1 MLAKIIEY
9 SAKNKFLVLLM
20 IFFLSAWGIWAM
32 PKVPLDA
39 IPDLSDVQVIIY
51 TEWPGRSPDLVEDQI
66 TYPVVTSMIAAPK
79 VKNVRGQSM
88 LGFSFVYV
96 IFEDDTDLYW
106 ARSRVLEYLQGVA
119 DKLPEGVTPRLGP
132 DATGVGWVYQYALVD
147 ETGRHDLADLRS
159 FQDWTLRYWLQS
171 VPGVAEIAS
180 IGGFVKQY
188 QVNIDPNK
196 LSAYNLS
203 LREVT
208 EKIRMSNDDVGG
220 RVIEQAGREYMVRGR
235 GYIQSLEDLRSV
247 VLGTNP
253 QGTPIRVSDV
263 ARVSFGPDI
272 RRGVVEL
279 DGKGE
284 AVGGI
289 VVMRYGANA
298 LEVIEGVKAKLREIE
313 PSLPEGMKIIP
324 TYDRSELIH
333 ASIDTLKKELIKLAA
348 VVSVV
353 TAVFLFHLPS
363 AFVAIITLPV
373 AILISFILMYYLGIT
388 SNIMSLGGIAIA
400 IGAMVDSSIVMVE
413 NAHKRLE
420 RWEAEGSVG
429 SRNEVIISAAK
440 EVGPALFFALLIIS
454 VAFLPIFVL
463 QGQEGRLFSPLAY
476 TKTFAMFFSAFL
488 AITLTPVL
496 MVLFIRGKIRSEA
509 QNPISRFLIAVYDPA
524 LRSVLRWPKT
534 MLALTVLLLLSTIPV
549 FLKLGSE
556 FMPPLNE
563 GSILYMP
570 TTLPGISITEATRI
584 LSLQDRM
591 LKEIPEVERVFGK
604 IGQAQTPTDPAPLS
618 MTETTITLKP
628 KDQWRPGMT
637 WEKLI
642 DEMDKKLQFPGM
654 PNIWWMPIQTRTEM
668 LATGVRSSVGIK
680 ILGSDLNEIEE
691 IGLQIEG
698 IMGTVPGTRSAFFER
713 VTGGYY
719 LDFKIDRRE
728 AARYGLTVEEIE
740 EVIESAVGGKN
751 ISQVIAGRAR
761 YPINVRYSREYRD
774 DLEKL
779 KRIFVAA
786 PSGAQIPLAQVAEI
800 GYTEGPPMI
809 KNENGMLSGTVFVD
823 VAGRDLGGFVQEA
836 KKVVSEKVKMPPG
849 YALVWAGQ
857 YEYLERAKAQL
868 MYVVPLTLLI
878 VFLLLYLH
886 FKSVQKSLII
896 FLAIPFSLI
905 GATWTVYLLGYNM
918 SVAVW
923 VGIIALAGVDA
934 ETGVVMVLYLDEAF
948 DRRRREGKMTTL
960 SDLYAAVMEGAVQRV
975 RPKLMT
981 VSTTIAGLV
990 PILWSTGAGA
1000 DVMKRI
1006 AAPMVGG
1013 MVSAAILELLVL
1025 PVIYILWRKSGLGR
1039 ERRERPEESS
1049 VILSG
1054 TVKE

>member
-20 IFFLSAWGIWAM
+20 VFFLCAWGIWAM
-32 PKVPLDA
+32 RKVPLDA
-39 IPDLSDVQVIIY
+39 IPDLSDVQVILY

-88 LGFSFVYV
+88 LGLSFVYV
-96 IFEDDTDLYW
+96 IFEEDTDLYW
-106 ARSRVLEYLQGVA
+106 ARSRVLEYMQGVI

-147 ETGRHDLADLRS
+147 KTGRHDLADLRS

-171 VPGVAEIAS
+171 VPGVAEVPS

-188 QVNIDPNK
+188 QVNVDPNR
-196 LSAYNLS
+196 LQAYNIS
-203 LREVT
+203 LRDLT
-208 EKIRMSNDDVGG
+208 EKIRMSNNDVGG

-235 GYIQSLEDLRSV
+235 GYIRSLDNLRNV
-247 VLGTNP
+247 VVGTDAR
-253 QGTPIRVSDV
+253 GTPIRVADV
-263 ARVSFGPDI
+263 AQVALGPEM

-279 DGKGE
+279 DGNGE

-289 VVMRYGANA
+289 VVMRHGANA
-298 LEVIEGVKAKLREIE
+298 LEVIDAVKAKLKEIAL
-313 PSLPEGMKIIP
+313 SLPEGIKIVP

-333 ASIDTLKKELIKLAA
+333 ASIDTLKEELIKLAV

-363 AFVAIITLPV
+363 ALVVIITLPV

-413 NAHKRLE
+413 NAHKRME
-420 RWEAEGSVG
+420 RWEAEGRIG
-429 SRNEVIISAAK
+429 SRTEVIIGAAK

-509 QNPISRFLIAVYDPA
+509 QNPISRFLIAVYDPV

-534 MLALTVLLLLSTIPV
+534 ILALTVMLLLSTVPV
-549 FLKLGSE
+549 FFKLGSE

-563 GSILYMP
+563 GTILYMP

-584 LSLQDRM
+584 LNLQDQM
-591 LKEIPEVERVFGK
+591 LKEIPEVARVFGK
-604 IGQAQTPTDPAPLS
+604 IGQAQTSTDPAPLS

-628 KDQWRPGMT
+628 KEQWRPGMT
-637 WEKLI
+637 WDKLI
-642 DEMDKKLQFPGM
+642 AEMDKKLQFPGM
-654 PNIWWMPIQTRTEM
+654 ANIWWMPIQTRTEM

-680 ILGSDLNEIEE
+680 ILGSDLDKIEK

-698 IMGTVPGTRSAFFER
+698 AMQAVPGTRSAFFER

-719 LDFKIDRRE
+719 LDFKINRPE
-728 AARYGLTVEEIE
+728 AARYGLTVGEIE
-740 EVIESAVGGKN
+740 EVIESAVGGNN
-751 ISQVIAGRAR
+751 ISQVIAGRER

-779 KRIFVAA
+779 KRVRVVT
-786 PSGAQIPLAQVAEI
+786 PTGAQIPLAQVTEI
-800 GYTEGPPMI
+800 GYAEGAPMI

-836 KKVVSEKVKMPPG
+836 KKVLSEKVKMPPG
-849 YALVWAGQ
+849 YSLIWAGQ
-857 YEYLERAKAQL
+857 YEYLERAKRLL
-868 MYVVPLTLLI
+868 MVVIPLTLLI

-886 FKSVQKSLII
+886 FKSVQETLII

-905 GATWTVYLLGYNM
+905 GATWIIYLLGYNM
-918 SVAVW
+918 SIAVW

-934 ETGVVMVLYLDEAF
+934 ETGVVMILYLDEAF
-948 DRRRREGKMTTL
+948 YRRRREGKMATL

-1000 DVMKRI
+1000 DVMKRV

-1013 MVSAAILELLVL
+1013 MVSATILELLVL
-1025 PVIYILWRKSGLGR
+1025 PVIYILWRRSGL
-1039 ERRERPEESS
+1039 RREIEQRT
-1049 VILSG
+1049 VIKQG
-1054 TVKE
+1054 C